1 MPQFGQPDNQVK
13 TYIMIKSPCTI
24 LLPFFCF
31 LFGLVLPVPLLAQG
45 SKTSFKF
52 DFGSGKAAKGFQKV
66 SPDDKFDDDKGYGFD
81 FGSNVTTV
89 VRNPQKLLTGDYVT
103 GDKSLYFS
111 VTVPEGNYKVTL
123 ILGDINGNSE
133 ITVRAESRRLMLEKV
148 KTADGEIKKIG
159 FIVNIR
165 KPDISA
171 GARVSL
177 KPREL
182 GKYDWDNKLSLE
194 FNGTRP
200 CIDALEIEKVDN
212 QVTVYLAGNSTVVDQ
227 DDEPWCSWGQ
237 MIPRF
242 FKPGV
247 AIANHAESGL
257 TLGSFL
263 NSHRLDKIL
272 STIKPGDY
280 LFIEFGHNDQK
291 EKGPEDGAYKS
302 YTDRLK
308 LFISKIR
315 DKNAIPVI
323 VTSTSRRA
331 FNDSGK
337 VVNTLG
343 DYPDAARKVA
353 KEQNVPLV
361 DLNTMTAKL
370 YEAMG
375 NEGSKKAFVWYPANS
390 FPNQPKDLA
399 DNTHFNSYG
408 AYQIAK
414 CIIEGIRSNHLG
426 IEKYVIDA
434 PPYDP
439 SHPDPTESF
448 SLPASPK
455 NSTIKPDGN

>member
-1 MPQFGQPDNQVK
+1 
-13 TYIMIKSPCTI
+13 MIKLSYKI
-24 LLPFFCF
+24 LLCAICVSLQFIVPAP
-31 LFGLVLPVPLLAQG
+31 LFAQAVK
-45 SKTSFKF
+45 SNFKF
-52 DFGSGKAAKGFQKV
+52 DFGKEKAAAGYQKV
-66 SPDDKFDDDKGYGFD
+66 SPDDIFNEFKGYGFD
-81 FGSNVTTV
+81 FDSEVRAITLRDGS
-89 VRNPQKLLTGDYVT
+89 KLTDGYIT
-103 GDKSLYFS
+103 GDKPFYFS
-111 VTVPEGNYKVTL
+111 VNVPEGNYKVTL
-123 ILGDINGNSE
+123 TVGDIKGSGD

-148 KTADGEIKKIG
+148 KTNNSVKKLS

-165 KPDISA
+165 KPEINTGGKVA
-171 GARVSL
+171 L

-194 FNGTRP
+194 FNGGKP
-200 CIDALEIEKVDN
+200 CIGALEIEKVDDR
-212 QVTVYLAGNSTVVDQ
+212 VTVYLAGNSTVVDQ

-237 MIPRF
+237 MITRF
-242 FKPGV
+242 FKSGV
-247 AIANHAESGL
+247 AIADHAESGL
-257 TLGSFL
+257 SLGSFL
-263 NSHRLDKIL
+263 NSHRLDKVL
-272 STIKPGDY
+272 SVIKPGDY

-302 YTDRLK
+302 YTERFK
-308 LFISKIR
+308 LFINKTR
-315 DKNAIPVI
+315 EKKAIPVI

-353 KEQNVPLV
+353 AELNVPLI
-361 DLNTMTAKL
+361 DLNVMSARF
-370 YEAMG
+370 YEALG

-408 AYQIAK
+408 AYELAK
-414 CIIEGIRSNHLG
+414 CVIEGIKSNHLG
-426 IEKYVIDA
+426 IERYIIDA
-434 PPYDP
+434 PPFDP
-439 SHPDPTESF
+439 AHPDPVETF

>member
-1 MPQFGQPDNQVK
+1 MIKLSYKILFSAIYVSFRLIVPTPLFAQAVK
-13 TYIMIKSPCTI
+13 TN
-24 LLPFFCF
+24 
-31 LFGLVLPVPLLAQG
+31 
-45 SKTSFKF
+45 FKF
-52 DFGSGKAAKGFQKV
+52 DFGKEKATVGYQNV
-66 SPDDKFDDDKGYGFD
+66 SPGDTFNDVKGYGFD
-81 FGSNVTTV
+81 FGSE
-89 VRNPQKLLTGDYVT
+89 VRAITRRDGSKLTDGYIT
-103 GDKSLYFS
+103 GDKPFYFS
-111 VTVPEGNYKVTL
+111 VNVPEGNYKI
-123 ILGDINGNSE
+123 ILTVGDIKGSGD

-148 KTADGEIKKIG
+148 KTINSVKKLS

-165 KPDISA
+165 KPEISTGGKVA
-171 GARVSL
+171 L

-194 FNGTRP
+194 FNGAKP
-200 CIDALEIEKVDN
+200 CIDALEIEKVDD

-237 MIPRF
+237 MITRF

-257 TLGSFL
+257 SLGSFL
-263 NSHRLDKIL
+263 NSHRLDKVQ
-272 STIKPGDY
+272 SVIKPGDY

-302 YTDRLK
+302 YTERFK
-308 LFISKIR
+308 LFINKTR
-315 DKNAIPVI
+315 EKKAIPVI

-331 FNDSGK
+331 FNDSNK

-353 KEQNVPLV
+353 AELNVPLI
-361 DLNTMTAKL
+361 DLNAMSAKF
-370 YEAMG
+370 YEALG

-408 AYQIAK
+408 AYELAK
-414 CIIEGIRSNHLG
+414 CVIEGIKSNHLG
-426 IEKYVIDA
+426 IERYIIDV
-434 PPYDP
+434 PRFDP
-439 SHPDPTESF
+439 AHPDPAETF

>member
-1 MPQFGQPDNQVK
+1 
-13 TYIMIKSPCTI
+13 MIKLRYKI
-24 LLPFFCF
+24 LLPCFCF
-31 LFGLVLPVPLLAQG
+31 LLWLALPATLLAQAA
-45 SKTSFKF
+45 KTSFKF
-52 DFGSGKAAKGFQKV
+52 DFGSGKAAKGYQKV

-81 FGSNVTTV
+81 FGSNVVAV

-103 GDKSLYFS
+103 GYNPFYFS

-123 ILGDINGNSE
+123 ILGDIDGNSE
-133 ITVRAESRRLMLEKV
+133 ITVRAESRRLMLERV
-148 KTADGEIKKIG
+148 KTAKGEIKKVS

-165 KPDISA
+165 KPDI
-171 GARVSL
+171 GADVRVSL
-177 KPREL
+177 EPREL

-200 CIDALEIEKVDN
+200 CIDALEIEKVDD

-237 MIPRF
+237 MITRF
-242 FKPGV
+242 FKPGL

-291 EKGPEDGAYKS
+291 EKGTEDGAYKS

-343 DYPDAARKVA
+343 NYPDAARKVA
-353 KEQNVPLV
+353 KEQNVPLI
-361 DLNTMTAKL
+361 DLNIMTAKF

-390 FPNQPKDLA
+390 FPNQLNDLA

-426 IEKYVIDA
+426 IEKYIINA
-434 PPYDP
+434 PSYDP
-439 SHPDPTESF
+439 SHPDPADTF
-448 SLPASPK
+448 SLPVSPK

>member
-1 MPQFGQPDNQVK
+1 
-13 TYIMIKSPCTI
+13 MIKSTRKI
-24 LLPFFCF
+24 LLPCFCF
-31 LFGLVLPVPLLAQG
+31 LLWFTLPATLLAQAA
-45 SKTSFKF
+45 KTSFKF
-52 DFGSGKAAKGFQKV
+52 DFGSGKAADGYQKIGSDV
-66 SPDDKFDDDKGYGFD
+66 QFDDNKGYGFD
-81 FGSNVTTV
+81 FDSKVTAV
-89 VRNPQKLLTGDYVT
+89 VRNPRKLLTGDYVT
-103 GDKSLYFS
+103 SDKPFYFS
-111 VTVPEGNYKVTL
+111 VNVPEGNYKVTL
-123 ILGDINGNSE
+123 LLGDIKGNSN

-148 KTADGEIKKIG
+148 KTSKGNIKRVS

-165 KPDISA
+165 KPDI
-171 GARVSL
+171 GTGGKVSL
-177 KPREL
+177 KPREF
-182 GKYDWDNKLSLE
+182 GKYDWDDKLSLE
-194 FNGTRP
+194 FNDTLP
-200 CIDALEIEKVDN
+200 CIDALEIEKVDD

-237 MIPRF
+237 MITRF

-247 AIANHAESGL
+247 AIADHAESGL

-272 STIKPGDY
+272 SIIKPGDY

-331 FNDSGK
+331 FNDSSK

-353 KEQNVPLV
+353 KAQNVPLI
-361 DLNTMTAKL
+361 DLNVMTAKL
-370 YEAMG
+370 YEALG

-390 FPNQPKDLA
+390 FLNQPKDLA

-408 AYQIAK
+408 AYEIAK
-414 CIIEGIRSNHLG
+414 CVIEGIKGNHLG
-426 IEKYVIDA
+426 IEKYIIDA

-439 SHPDPTESF
+439 SHPDPADTF
-448 SLPASPK
+448 NLPASPK

>member
-1 MPQFGQPDNQVK
+1 
-13 TYIMIKSPCTI
+13 MIKLPYKI
-24 LLPFFCF
+24 LFCAIGVSLRLILPAP
-31 LFGLVLPVPLLAQG
+31 LFAQAV
-45 SKTSFKF
+45 KTSFKF
-52 DFGSGKAAKGFQKV
+52 DFGNGKAAAGYQKV
-66 SPDDKFDDDKGYGFD
+66 SPDDIFSELKGYGFD
-81 FGSNVTTV
+81 FGQEVKAITRGEGN
-89 VRNPQKLLTGDYVT
+89 KLTDDYIT
-103 GDKSLYFS
+103 ADKPFYLS
-111 VTVPEGNYKVTL
+111 VNVPEGNYKVTL
-123 ILGDINGNSE
+123 TVGDVKGSGD

-148 KTADGEIKKIG
+148 TTNNSVKKLS

-165 KPDISA
+165 KPEISTGGKVA
-171 GARVSL
+171 L

-200 CIDALEIEKVDN
+200 CVDALEIEKVDD
-212 QVTVYLAGNSTVVDQ
+212 QVTLYLAGNSTVVDQ

-247 AIANHAESGL
+247 AIADHAESGL
-257 TLGSFL
+257 SLGSFL
-263 NSHRLDKIL
+263 NSHRLDKVL
-272 STIKPGDY
+272 SVIKPGDY

-302 YTDRLK
+302 YTERFK
-308 LFISKIR
+308 LFINKAR
-315 DKNAIPVI
+315 QKKAIPVI
-323 VTSTSRRA
+323 ITSTSRRA
-331 FNDSGK
+331 FNDSNK

-353 KEQNVPLV
+353 TELHVPLI
-361 DLNTMTAKL
+361 DLNAMSAKF
-370 YEAMG
+370 YEALG

-408 AYQIAK
+408 AYELAK

-426 IEKYVIDA
+426 IEQYIIDA
-434 PPYDP
+434 SPFD
-439 SHPDPTESF
+439 SAHPDPAETF

-455 NSTIKPDGN
+455 NSTVKPDGN